1 MIDWGILARA
11 VHILAV
17 VVWVGGVSLV
27 TTALLPTM
35 KGKPAQQW
43 IHHFEQVE
51 RCFAPQA
58 RITVLLVL
66 LSGLYMLY
74 AYNLWDRFT
83 EAHFW
88 WMHLMVGVWLLF
100 AVLLFVVEPLSTRHA
115 VRERLQSPPKTAL
128 TRILW
133 MHRLLLALSLIA
145 IFAAVGGAHG
155 LF

>member
-1 MIDWGILARA
+1 MIDWGSLARA
-11 VHILAV
+11 VHIVAV

-35 KGKPAQQW
+35 QGKPPPQG
-43 IHHFEQVE
+43 IHDFEQVE
-51 RCFAPQA
+51 RRFAPQA
-58 RITVLLVL
+58 RIAVLLVL

-74 AYNLWDRFT
+74 AYNLWDRFI

-88 WMHLMVGVWLLF
+88 WMHLMIGVWLLF
-100 AVLLFVVEPLSTRHA
+100 AVLLLVVEPLSTRHA
-115 VRERLQSPPKTAL
+115 VRGRLEASPQATL

-133 MHRLLLALSLIA
+133 THRLLLALSLIA